1 MKDFPYRA
9 ADIEEE
15 GLVDWSQP
23 VNKLIFAMILQAISD
38 LRPNVQ
44 KRVGRTGFECLKTKE
59 MKYLVQGSTVEAWFD
74 EFLRDFVDII
84 AIEGKEEEL
93 YQRILKAKNA
103 AKTYKKKFLY
113 TKERS
118 YYQHRR

>member
-1 MKDFPYRA
+1 MKDLPFRA
-9 ADIEEE
+9 ADLEDE

-44 KRVGRTGFECLKTKE
+44 ARVGKTGFECFKTKE
-59 MKYLVQGSTVEAWFD
+59 MKYLVQSVTVEEWFD
-74 EFLRDFVDII
+74 EFLRDFVEII
-84 AIEGKEEEL
+84 AIEGKEDQL
-93 YQRILKAKNA
+93 YQRILKAKKA

-118 YYQHRR
+118 FYNAKN